1 MAIEYKVLG
10 QSAPTAGILTDVY
23 TVPVDTSAIIST
35 ISIASI
41 GAADTVRVAVRP
53 GGAGILNQH
62 YIVYDVAMESGE
74 ATYLTMGITLGSG
87 DVISVYSLDALTS
100 FGIFGS
106 EIV

>member
-10 QSAPTAGILTDVY
+10 QSAPVAGVLTDAY
-23 TVPVDTSAIIST
+23 TVPVDASAIIST

-53 GGAGILNQH
+53 AGVGILPQH

-74 ATYLTMGITLGSG
+74 ATYLTMGIALGSG
-87 DVISVYSLDALTS
+87 DVISVYSLDALTA

-106 EIV
+106 EII